1 MTAWTPVK
9 VPLIIDPCGATYIR
23 VQPFIMTGIV
33 HRNNGQPTTW
43 FTKTPVPTHGGW
55 KAITRREVLVNIECL
70 VIKVSGDYKQDWTC
84 KIVVTVVSSEGI
96 GQCDDTKH
104 YNTSPRCE
112 VSFDTNNL
120 ALNGKGRGQ
129 DPLHEGEEGYNMEYT
144 SIRTDM

>member
-1 MTAWTPVK
+1 MDNPQLGLPKLQYQLMGDERQSLDVK
-9 VPLIIDPCGATYIR
+9 YWLI
-23 VQPFIMTGIV
+23 
-33 HRNNGQPTTW
+33 
-43 FTKTPVPTHGGW
+43 
-55 KAITRREVLVNIECL
+55 NIECL
-70 VIKVSGDYKQDWTC
+70 VIKVSGDYEQDWTC

-96 GQCDDTKH
+96 GQCDNTKH